1 MLANDHKIEL
11 EAFRP
16 RLAHEYGDGYVLSVT
31 IENADPAKLAEAL
44 KAMQT
49 GYIKI
54 SLER

>member
-1 MLANDHKIEL
+1 MLLSENKIEL

-31 IENADPAKLAEAL
+31 VENADPAKLAEAL
-44 KAMQT
+44 NAMQT

-54 SLER
+54 TLEK

>member
-1 MLANDHKIEL
+1 MLLSENKIEL

-31 IENADPAKLAEAL
+31 IENADPATLAEAL

>member
-1 MLANDHKIEL
+1 MLLSENKIEL

>member
-31 IENADPAKLAEAL
+31 IENADPATLAEAL